1 MTKIEVTDINI
12 KDIKELFSQ
21 HEINISDMDID
32 EENNSVN
39 VYIEVNAIGIYTI
52 DLIEGIIKK
61 IKAIQNDL
69 VKAGLIDDISLVD
82 LYKGIW
88 RISINFKTE

>member
-1 MTKIEVTDINI
+1 MAKIRVEDIKI

-21 HEINISDMDID
+21 HEINISDIDIN
-32 EENNSVN
+32 EEDNSIN

-52 DLIEGIIKK
+52 DLIERILKK
-61 IKAIQNDL
+61 IKAIQDDMI
-69 VKAGLIDDISLVD
+69 KAGLIYDISLFD